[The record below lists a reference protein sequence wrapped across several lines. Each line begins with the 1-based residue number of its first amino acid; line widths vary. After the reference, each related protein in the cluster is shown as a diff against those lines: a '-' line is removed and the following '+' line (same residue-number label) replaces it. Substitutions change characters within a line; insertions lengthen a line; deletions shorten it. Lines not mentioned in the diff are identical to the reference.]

1 MKLPSSP
8 TRISLLSKSVL
19 AVGCMLVAGHAAS
32 AAVLLEYWDFNND
45 SSVYSSPTLGKFA
58 TANPGGGTSVN
69 NGEIYNATTKLLSSN
84 AGGFT
89 GGPVFTNGSIDFS
102 GVSGNA
108 NSGNTSSAGFGAF
121 ADAAGNGHPATNDPS
136 TKQGSL
142 GLFVNS
148 ASPVNQTLVFNLTST
163 GYNTLAITFDGRRAS
178 GVTGP
183 AIPVAWSYSLDGGLT
198 FTSFTTPALNGV
210 AATFAAN
217 TFNLPTALDN
227 LSGFELKAVFSFT
240 TANVGS
246 SYAID
251 NLQLTGLAAVPEPKT
266 YALVIA
272 GVMVIL
278 LRRKNRRLA

>member
-1 MKLPSSP
+1 M
-8 TRISLLSKSVL
+8 L
-19 AVGCMLVAGHAAS
+19 AVGQAAS

-58 TANPGGGTSVN
+58 VANPGGGTSVN

-89 GGPVFTNGSIDFS
+89 DGPLFTNGSIDFS

-148 ASPVNQTLVFNLTST
+148 ASPVNQTLVFTLMST
-163 GYNTLAITFDGRRAS
+163 GYDNLAITFDGRRAS
-178 GVTGP
+178 GVSGP
-183 AIPVAWSYSLDGGLT
+183 AIPAAWSYSLDGGAT
-198 FTSFTTPALNGV
+198 FTSFTTPALNGA

-217 TFNLPTALDN
+217 TFTLPKAVNN
-227 LSGFELKAVFSFT
+227 LSSFELKAVFSFT

-266 YALVIA
+266 YALLTA
-272 GVMVIL
+272 GAVLVA
-278 LRRKNRRLA
+278 LRSKSRSLA